1 MANITIK
8 LFENTAAAMVAEMRK
23 MEARKG
29 GIDQMLHGDGDSLNA
44 AWGCSAVVLKTGE
57 IQLAGAE
64 ATMSRTGTAD
74 DYLSCPL
81 GFEIVPI
88 LPESYQRRVRG
99 ACGHVVPEVG

>member
-57 IQLAGAE
+57 IQLVGAE
-64 ATMSRTGTAD
+64 ATKSEIAKSLGVRVLIARLHQNISDLAFGT
-74 DYLSCPL
+74 
-81 GFEIVPI
+81 
-88 LPESYQRRVRG
+88 
-99 ACGHVVPEVG
+99 